1 MLLGVG
7 ASDDFLAKKT
17 VAGNLSASQGGY
29 PRGRTGFLLSSSW
42 AVPGAACSPYK
53 HRDSS
58 WVPTGIS
65 WCLGALQP
73 GLWHSGEGHASVHGA
88 GGDKAPAGME
98 VLGGSSLATEIWHP
112 PGSSEGAAGSAPR
125 CRQVLA

>member
-7 ASDDFLAKKT
+7 ASDDFLAKKQWLGT
-17 VAGNLSASQGGY
+17 SALPRADIPEAGLDS
-29 PRGRTGFLLSSSW
+29 SSSW
-42 AVPGAACSPYK
+42 AVPGAACSPYS

-98 VLGGSSLATEIWHP
+98 VLGGSSLATKIWHP
-112 PGSSEGAAGSAPR
+112 PGSSDGTAGSAPR